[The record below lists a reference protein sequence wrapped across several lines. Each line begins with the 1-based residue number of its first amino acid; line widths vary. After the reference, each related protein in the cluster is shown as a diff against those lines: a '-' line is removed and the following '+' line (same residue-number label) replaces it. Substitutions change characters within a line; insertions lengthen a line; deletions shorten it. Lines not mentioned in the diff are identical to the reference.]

1 MSHHPP
7 GGDSDA
13 SPAAI
18 DAALPRSLSGARTL
32 PGKITAPGAWPAGEQ
47 VPAQARVLSG
57 SANGVFVTIG
67 GVAGEDPLPGSA
79 DVEDLHASG
88 SGWHM
93 SYASLAATTVPG
105 SSAAP

>member
-18 DAALPRSLSGARTL
+18 DAALPVPVRRQDLMGN
-32 PGKITAPGAWPAGEQ
+32 ITAQEPGLRGNRF
-47 VPAQARVLSG
+47 PAQARVLSG